1 MVSCKKKTS
10 PHLKKK
16 DIFFSFNIMHV
27 LFVRFNHLTVFSL
40 GHINHTYFYIKNIIL
55 KTIIFFNIVLVAGYI
70 VHVDI
75 AVLSHVKLFFQ
86 FRWMQYFSK
95 FLPYSLSNDEKIVS
109 FAPEYMKDIADLLAK
124 TDKRYLQRDC
134 FTYMNILSL

>member
-1 MVSCKKKTS
+1 
-10 PHLKKK
+10 
-16 DIFFSFNIMHV
+16 MHV

-40 GHINHTYFYIKNIIL
+40 GHINHTYFYIKKKHYSENCIIC
-55 KTIIFFNIVLVAGYI
+55 FNIVLVAGYI

-124 TDKRYLQRDC
+124 TDKRYIQRDC